1 MEDVRNQ
8 LYSFI
13 EKYGTLDP
21 RTLEKSRELDSLIV
35 KEMKKFKPISM
46 LEAIK
51 EIEKLKSLTKSL
63 TRKLSEKT
71 VLNMEL
77 ESQLKD
83 ANEEIKK
90 LKDSA
95 SLWADEVAKNYH
107 EVGDLEKA
115 QRMTGIEIM
124 AYELSKGKENNSVKN
139 MQF

>member
-35 KEMKKFKPISM
+35 KEMKKIKPISM
-46 LEAIK
+46 LEAVK
-51 EIEKLKSLTKSL
+51 EIEELKSLNKSL
-63 TRKLSEKT
+63 AQKLSEKT

-77 ESQLKD
+77 ESQLKK
-83 ANEEIKK
+83 AKEEIKI

-107 EVGDLEKA
+107 LTGDLEKS

-124 AYELSKGKENNSVKN
+124 AYELSKGRENNSAKE
-139 MQF
+139 MES

>member
-21 RTLEKSRELDSLIV
+21 RTLDKSRELDSLIV

-63 TRKLSEKT
+63 TRELSEKT

>member
-21 RTLEKSRELDSLIV
+21 RTLEKSRKLDSLIV

>member
-90 LKDSA
+90 LKDNA

-124 AYELSKGKENNSVKN
+124 AYELSKGKENNSVQN
-139 MQF
+139 MQV